1 MMLKSTYFD
10 CWNWRD
16 IIRYFCRLQLIWL
29 LGFSVQAQESNC
41 LDNLPK
47 AETRYEQ
54 GFFEEV
60 IRLLQDCRQF
70 DEASSGT
77 RDSRMAQT
85 YSRAKHR
92 RALKLLAL
100 AYLALEQPKQAKS
113 IINNVWPPLEF
124 DPNTDP
130 AWETWDRAPYI
141 KAGAFPPQQLRQGT
155 SLAINLNALIV
166 DDSPGGLRFRDLTP
180 RSGKLATEISGGTLV
195 IGGLQPGTETV
206 AIQVS
211 DGAGQSAELTFPVT
225 VYPAFERLQFLPDTT
240 LAVGASYSRNL
251 NWVFDNPGNEPRR
264 FSASLDADPPNTFTA
279 AVENGRLTV
288 TARQPGQARI
298 DVTISVADS
307 AGGMGYAAH
316 YPDLLQIYAV
326 PPPEAANA
334 AALSDTLMLR
344 HTALSRNLA
353 QTLGGER
360 FSARVIP
367 ALASPDSAALRQGML
382 QLRGESAGLARVEVQ
397 VLNDDASPRAVYG
410 FRLRI
415 VDEANLGGL
424 PAEDLDKI
432 LAGWGG
438 DPSRI
443 QSAGRRIAIRKN
455 RADTLNISELL
466 PASPVQ
472 ESRILAVKNHPADV
486 ADAEIQGTKLIITGK
501 QQPQPEAETPEMHL
515 FRIRDRRLEGWSFP
529 LEMTD
534 HAPVLRSGQ
543 LADSSALALAP
554 GAWIYPMRL
563 DELFLDPDGDRLTY
577 RAASADPQ
585 IAEVDTALLQTGVL
599 KINGKRPG
607 KTVIE
612 ITASDD
618 AARESLPRQVFQV
631 TVKKSPSKWTWFA
644 KGAGIAG
651 GTALVYYL
659 LTRDGDEEGTPLP
672 FPPGDPSG
680 L

>member
-1 MMLKSTYFD
+1 MMTKTTSAGKRKR
-10 CWNWRD
+10 CD
-16 IIRYFCRLQLIWL
+16 IARYFCRLQLIWL
-29 LGFSVQAQESNC
+29 LGFGVQAQQSTC
-41 LDNLPK
+41 LDNLPQ
-47 AETRYEQ
+47 AEKRYEQ
-54 GFFEEV
+54 GFFDEV
-60 IRLLQDCRQF
+60 VRLLQDCRQF
-70 DEASSGT
+70 DEASGGT
-77 RDSRMAQT
+77 TDSRMAQT

-100 AYLALEQPKQAKS
+100 AYLALEQPKQAKA

-155 SLAINLNALIV
+155 SLAINLAALIV
-166 DDSPGGLRFRDLTP
+166 DDSPGGLSFRDLTP
-180 RSGKLATEISGGTLV
+180 RSGTLATEMRGGALV
-195 IGGLQPGTETV
+195 IGALQPGTETV
-206 AIQVS
+206 TIRVS

-225 VYPAFERLQFLPDTT
+225 VYPAFELLQLLPDTT

-251 NWVFDNPGNEPRR
+251 NWVFDNPGNVSRD
-264 FSASLDADPPNTFTA
+264 FSASLAADPPDAFTA

-298 DVTISVADS
+298 DLTIAVADT
-307 AGGMGYAAH
+307 AGGRGYAAH

-326 PPPEAANA
+326 PPAEAAPA

-344 HTALSRNLA
+344 HSKLTRNLA
-353 QTLGGER
+353 QIPGGDG

-367 ALASPDSAALRQGML
+367 PLASPDSAALRRGLL
-382 QLRGESAGLARVEVQ
+382 QLRGESPGLARVEVQ
-397 VLNDDASPRAVYG
+397 VRNRDAGIRAVYG
-410 FRLRI
+410 FQLRI
-415 VDEANLGGL
+415 VDEANVGSL

-432 LAGWGG
+432 LAAMGD

-443 QSAGRRIAIRKN
+443 KPAAEPITIRKN
-455 RADTLNISELL
+455 RPDTLDIPALL
-466 PASPVQ
+466 NTPKG
-472 ESRILAVKNHPADV
+472 EDNRILAVKIHPADI
-486 ADAEIQGTKLIITGK
+486 ADAEIRGTQLIIAGRRTAH
-501 QQPQPEAETPEMHL
+501 PETEAPEMHL
-515 FRIRDRRLEGWSFP
+515 FQIRDRRLEGWAFE
-529 LEMTD
+529 LEVSD
-534 HAPVLRSGQ
+534 HAPVLRSGRP
-543 LADSSALALAP
+543 ADSSAIAMVP
-554 GAWIYPMRL
+554 GAWVYPMGL
-563 DELFLDPDGDRLTY
+563 DALFLDPDGDRLTY
-577 RAASADPQ
+577 RAVSADPQ
-585 IAEVDTALLQTGVL
+585 IAEVDSALLQAGVL

-607 KTVIE
+607 KTEIE

-618 AARESLPRQVFQV
+618 AAREELPRRVFQV
-631 TVKKSPSKWTWFA
+631 TVKKSPSQWGWFA

-680 L
+680 R

>member
-1 MMLKSTYFD
+1 MMTKTTSAGKRKR
-10 CWNWRD
+10 CD
-16 IIRYFCRLQLIWL
+16 IVRYFCRLQLTSL
-29 LGFSVQAQESNC
+29 LAFGALAQQSNC
-41 LDNLPK
+41 LDNLPQ
-47 AETRYEQ
+47 AEKRYEQ

-70 DEASSGT
+70 DDASGGAT
-77 RDSRMAQT
+77 DSRMAQT

-100 AYLALEQPKQAKS
+100 AYLALEQPKQAKA

-124 DPNTDP
+124 DPDTDP

-155 SLAINLNALIV
+155 SLSINLAALIV
-166 DDSPGGLRFRDLTP
+166 DDSPGGLMFLDLTP
-180 RSGKLATEISGGTLV
+180 RSGKLATEIRGGTLV
-195 IGGLQPGTETV
+195 IGGLQSGTETV
-206 AIQVS
+206 AIRVS
-211 DGAGQSAELTFPVT
+211 DGMGQSAELAFPVT
-225 VYPAFERLQFLPDTT
+225 VYPAFNLLQILPDTT

-251 NWVFDNPGNEPRR
+251 NWVFDNPENETRR
-264 FSASLDADPPNTFTA
+264 FSASLEADPPNAFTA
-279 AVENGRLTV
+279 AVENGRLTI
-288 TARQPGQARI
+288 TARQPGQARV
-298 DVTISVADS
+298 DVTISAADS
-307 AGGMGYAAH
+307 LGGMRYEAH

-326 PPPEAANA
+326 PPPEAAHA
-334 AALSDTLMLR
+334 VALSDTLMLR

-353 QTLGGER
+353 QTLGGEG

-367 ALASPDSAALRQGML
+367 PLAGPDSTALRRGVL

-397 VLNDDASPRAVYG
+397 VLNRDARIRAVYG

-432 LAGWGG
+432 LTAWGG
-438 DPSRI
+438 DSSRI
-443 QSAGRRIAIRKN
+443 QSTGRRITIRKN
-455 RADTLNISELL
+455 RADTLSISEIL
-466 PASPVQ
+466 PASPGE
-472 ESRILAVKNHPADV
+472 ESRMLAVKNHPADI
-486 ADAEIQGTKLIITGK
+486 ADAGIQGTKLIITGK
-501 QQPQPEAETPEMHL
+501 RKLLTEGETPEMQL
-515 FRIRDRRLEGWSFP
+515 YRIRDGRLEGWAFP
-529 LEMTD
+529 LEMSD

-543 LADSSALALAP
+543 LADSSTLALAP

-563 DELFLDPDGDRLTY
+563 DEMFLDPDGDRLIY
-577 RAASADPQ
+577 RAVSADPQ
-585 IAEVDTALLQTGVL
+585 IAEVDTALLQSGVL
-599 KINGKRPG
+599 KISGKRSG

-618 AARESLPRQVFQV
+618 AAREQLPRQVFQV

-659 LTRDGDEEGTPLP
+659 LTRDGNEESTPLP

-680 L
+680 R